1 VVITDLGV
9 LKPATESQELT
20 LVARYENVSVERIR
34 AATGWPLAVA
44 DTIDVVAPPTADE
57 LRVLRDLHKRTE
69 IAHAGDARRSSK
81 TPRPS
86 LEQARSTA

>member
-1 VVITDLGV
+1 
-9 LKPATESQELT
+9 
-20 LVARYENVSVERIR
+20 VA
-34 AATGWPLAVA
+34 A
-44 DTIDVVAPPTADE
+44 PTADE

-69 IAHAGDARRSSK
+69 IAHADDALRSRK